1 MFSKLLKQSDLQ
13 VFEVFRLCHPGF
25 LHTGLRMIQIQ
36 VVNRHSFNGIHK
48 NKFPRRLKQFPFI
61 NSVDQFSFLNIRS
74 YSNLDKDL
82 SKEHHQVRIPRA
94 ANVIEKQFLSYLTQH
109 QLFQCLD
116 LQLVQLFPKLAVPYN
131 HLGEILKISMPRY
144 HPIAIKSELSRDRSQ
159 KTVFLKTPR

>member
-61 NSVDQFSFLNIRS
+61 NSADQFSFLNIRS

-82 SKEHHQVRIPRA
+82 SKQHYQVRIPRA
-94 ANVIEKQFLSYLTQH
+94 ANLIEKSSYPILPNISYSSASIFSWYNYSQSWLYLTITWGR
-109 QLFQCLD
+109 F
-116 LQLVQLFPKLAVPYN
+116 
-131 HLGEILKISMPRY
+131 
-144 HPIAIKSELSRDRSQ
+144 
-159 KTVFLKTPR
+159 